1 MKIVNEKNTN
11 VKIHVILFILSSA
24 VLVLPNNWFWF
35 PKPCDLGLW
44 RIMKTI
50 SAIEHMIQRLCS
62 IVFKY
67 IINLKELLLKVPSVW
82 VNFLVVKI
90 YSPCSFNNAKPKA
103 NPTKVITKLTEPA
116 ATISFPI
123 FYSIKISYFLS

>member
-44 RIMKTI
+44 RIMKKI
-50 SAIEHMIQRLCS
+50 SATEHMIQRLCS

-67 IINLKELLLKVPSVW
+67 LIELKEFLSKIPSFW
-82 VNFLVVKI
+82 VNFLVIKI
-90 YSPCSFNNAKPKA
+90 YSPCNFNNAKPKA

-123 FYSIKISYFLS
+123 FYSIKINYSLS

>member
-44 RIMKTI
+44 RIMKKI